1 MKPTQLLAL
10 CGLFASPAALVA
22 QNEPPRPDQP
32 PSPGRPAP
40 PEVRRDP
47 LPPSGREPGRPDA
60 GPRREGLPP
69 EGRREGPAPEA
80 RRDAPPPERPRG
92 DVREPSREGQP
103 SGREPGSR
111 RPEAPPPG
119 REARRDA
126 PRDRA
131 PGPEAERR
139 DDRPQHGHEDKARS
153 RGHAGEMRQVSYLG
167 VLTGPVSPEARAHL
181 GLKEGFGL
189 RVAEVQRGSPAQ
201 VAGLK
206 ENDVLV
212 RFEDQRLASMEQL
225 QALVRER
232 SKGERVN
239 LLVISAGKES
249 VVAVEVGETS
259 VPVHPESHGPRFMP
273 PLPEARFGE
282 LREHWER
289 HRRSLQE
296 WQERMRHG
304 GRESGRGEAPP
315 PVHGGPSGER
325 GTPEARR
332 GESRGVSTVTRS
344 DDSGIYTLKRE
355 GDRVTFSA
363 QPREGEARSWKLPEE
378 HDRIPEPLR
387 DKLRQ
392 LEEIRGDRDEGRN
405 RPPADGRIPENGPR
419 GRN

>member
-10 CGLFASPAALVA
+10 CGLFATPAGLVA

-32 PSPGRPAP
+32 PPPGRPAP
-40 PEVRRDP
+40 PEVRRDA
-47 LPPSGREPGRPDA
+47 PPP
-60 GPRREGLPP
+60 
-69 EGRREGPAPEA
+69 PEA
-80 RRDAPPPERPRG
+80 RREVPPPERSGGEARERG
-92 DVREPSREGQP
+92 PD
-103 SGREPGSR
+103 
-111 RPEAPPPG
+111 APPPG
-119 REARRDA
+119 REPRREGPGGRA
-126 PRDRA
+126 PGAEAPPPVVEHRVQQKRRDRA
-131 PGPEAERR
+131 PGPEAEGR
-139 DDRPQHGHEDKARS
+139 DDRRPHAHEGEPRS
-153 RGHAGEMRQVSYLG
+153 RGHSGETRRVSYLG

-201 VAGLK
+201 AAGLK

-232 SKGERVN
+232 RKGERVN
-239 LLVISAGKES
+239 LLVISAGKEAM
-249 VVAVEVGETS
+249 VAVEVGEIS
-259 VPVHPESHGPRFMP
+259 VPAHPESHGPRFMP
-273 PLPEARFGE
+273 PQDLPRLPDSRLGE
-282 LREHWER
+282 MREQWER

-296 WQERMRHG
+296 WQERMRHW

-315 PVHGGPSGER
+315 PAPGGSAGER
-325 GTPEARR
+325 GTPEPRR

-363 QPREGEARSWKLPEE
+363 QPREGEARSWNLPAELE
-378 HDRIPEPLR
+378 RIPEPLR

-405 RPPADGRIPENGPR
+405 RPPAEGRKPEHGPR
-419 GRN
+419 GRD